1 MEYINKESSSLY
13 NCWLNYDKEVTL
25 SDEIKEILKTIQLN
39 EEGIIINT
47 AVKELS
53 RAIKKLIGK
62 TPEII
67 KDTMLSHIYLGKLK
81 DKTIKLVP
89 GGFSIKKSTLNQ
101 KNVIEILGKDEN
113 GILNGVFSF
122 IRAIYTGS
130 NINEINI
137 VDNPRN
143 MVRMINHWDNM
154 SGDIERGYAGK
165 SIFFK
170 DNHIVENK
178 SRIRDYARL
187 MASVAINGIV
197 INNVN
202 VHKQETKLITDELLP
217 EVKKIADIFR
227 EYGIKLYL
235 SVNFA
240 SPMEI
245 GGLLTADPLDGNV
258 RTWWKKTAENIYSYI
273 PDFGGFLVKADSES
287 RPGPFTYGRNHA
299 EGANMLA
306 EALRPFDG
314 IVIWRCFVYNCQL
327 DWRDRSKDRAKAAF
341 DNFKPLDGK
350 FDENV
355 VLQVKN
361 GPMDFQIREPIS
373 PLFGALKQTNEFME
387 FQIAQEYTGQ
397 QKHLCYLVPMWKEAL
412 DFDTFANG
420 KDSNVSK
427 IVDGSLFKTKY
438 GGVAAVSNI
447 GGSECWTGH
456 PLAQANLYGYGRLI
470 WNTFLS
476 SDEIAREWVKLTF
489 GAEKEVEQIIVD
501 ILLESREVYEKYTC
515 PLGVGWMVNPNHHY
529 GPSVEGYEYSPW
541 GTYNYADYKSIG
553 VDRTVATGTGYIG
566 EYEPTVADKFENLA
580 TCPEELL
587 LFFHNVLYSYKL
599 KTGKTVIQHIYDTHF
614 EGVEKVDE
622 FINKWETLQNKID
635 SKIFDLVME
644 KFQIQKKDSRE
655 WRDVVN
661 TYFHRK
667 TGIDDLYKRK
677 IY

>member
-39 EEGIIINT
+39 EEGTIINT

-81 DKTIKLVP
+81 DKTVKLVP

-101 KNVIEILGKDEN
+101 KNIIEILGKDEN

-187 MASVAINGIV
+187 MAYVAINGIV

-245 GGLLTADPLDGNV
+245 GGFLTADPLDGNV

-306 EALRPFDG
+306 EALRPFGG
-314 IVIWRCFVYNCQL
+314 IVIWRCFVYNCKL
-327 DWRDRSKDRAKAAF
+327 DWRDRSTDRAKAAF

-361 GPMDFQIREPIS
+361 GPVDFQIREPIS

-470 WNTFLS
+470 WNASLS

-489 GAEKEVEQIIVD
+489 GAEKDVEQIIVD
-501 ILLESREVYEKYTC
+501 ILLQSREVYEKYTC

-566 EYEPTVADKFENLA
+566 EYEPTIADKFENLA

-661 TYFHRK
+661 TYFYRK

>member
-53 RAIKKLIGK
+53 IVIKKLIGK
-62 TPEII
+62 EPKII

-101 KNVIEILGKDEN
+101 KNIIEILGKDEN

-202 VHKQETKLITDELLP
+202 VHKHETKLITDELLP

-227 EYGIKLYL
+227 AYGIKLYL

-306 EALRPFDG
+306 EALRPFGG
-314 IVIWRCFVYNCQL
+314 IVIWRCFVYNCKL
-327 DWRDRSKDRAKAAF
+327 DWRDRSTDRAKAAF

-489 GAEKEVEQIIVD
+489 GAEKDVEQIIVD

-566 EYEPTVADKFENLA
+566 EYEPTVAAEFENIA

-622 FINKWETLQNKID
+622 SINKWETLQNKID

-661 TYFHRK
+661 TYFYRK

>member
-101 KNVIEILGKDEN
+101 KNIIEILGKDEN

-154 SGDIERGYAGK
+154 SGDIERGYAGE

-245 GGLLTADPLDGNV
+245 GGFLTADPLDGSV
-258 RTWWKKTAENIYSYI
+258 STWWKKTAENIYSYI

-306 EALRPFDG
+306 EALRPFGG
-314 IVIWRCFVYNCQL
+314 IVIWRCFVYNCKL
-327 DWRDRSKDRAKAAF
+327 DWRDRSTDRAKAAF

-361 GPMDFQIREPIS
+361 GPVDFQIREPIS

-489 GAEKEVEQIIVD
+489 GAEKDVEQIIVD
-501 ILLESREVYEKYTC
+501 ILLQSREVYEKYTC

-661 TYFHRK
+661 TYFYRK

>member
-170 DNHIVENK
+170 DNHIVKNK

-245 GGLLTADPLDGNV
+245 GGFLTADPLDFNV

-306 EALRPFDG
+306 EALRPFGG
-314 IVIWRCFVYNCQL
+314 IVIWRCFVYNCKL
-327 DWRDRSKDRAKAAF
+327 DWRDRSTDRAKAAF

-361 GPMDFQIREPIS
+361 GPVDFQIREPIS

-456 PLAQANLYGYGRLI
+456 PLAQANLYGYGRII

-476 SDEIAREWVKLTF
+476 SAEIAREWVKLTF

-661 TYFHRK
+661 TYFYRK

>member
-25 SDEIKEILKTIQLN
+25 SGEIKEILKTIKLN

-53 RAIKKLIGK
+53 IVIKKLIGK
-62 TPEII
+62 EPEII
-67 KDTMLSHIYLGKLK
+67 KDTMASHIYLGKLK
-81 DKTIKLVP
+81 NQTVKLVP
-89 GGFSIKKSTLNQ
+89 GGFSIKRSTINK
-101 KNVIEILGKDEN
+101 KNIIEILGKDEN

-137 VDNPRN
+137 VDNPQN

-178 SRIRDYARL
+178 SRIMDYARL

-240 SPMEI
+240 STMEI
-245 GGLLTADPLDGNV
+245 GGLLTADPLDFNV

-306 EALRPFDG
+306 EALRPFGG
-314 IVIWRCFVYNCQL
+314 IVIWRCFVYNCKL

-361 GPMDFQIREPIS
+361 GSMDFQIREPIS

-447 GGSECWTGH
+447 GESECWTGH

-470 WNTFLS
+470 WNAFLS

-566 EYEPTVADKFENLA
+566 EYEPTVAAKFENLA
-580 TCPEELL
+580 TCPEELI

-661 TYFHRK
+661 TYFYRK
-667 TGIDDLYKRK
+667 TGIEDLYKRK

>member
-25 SDEIKEILKTIQLN
+25 SGEIKEILKTIKLN

-53 RAIKKLIGK
+53 IVIKKLIGK
-62 TPEII
+62 EPEII
-67 KDTMLSHIYLGKLK
+67 KDTMASHIYLGKLK
-81 DKTIKLVP
+81 NQTVKLVP
-89 GGFSIKKSTLNQ
+89 GGFSIKRSTINK
-101 KNVIEILGKDEN
+101 KNIIEILGKDEN

-137 VDNPRN
+137 VDNPQN

-178 SRIRDYARL
+178 SRIMDYARL

-240 SPMEI
+240 STMEI
-245 GGLLTADPLDGNV
+245 GGLLTADPLDFNV

-306 EALRPFDG
+306 EALRPFGG
-314 IVIWRCFVYNCQL
+314 IVIWRCFVYNCKL

-447 GGSECWTGH
+447 GESECWTGH

-470 WNTFLS
+470 WNAFLS

-566 EYEPTVADKFENLA
+566 EYEPTVAAKFENLA
-580 TCPEELL
+580 TCPEELI

-622 FINKWETLQNKID
+622 FINKWETLQ
-635 SKIFDLVME
+635 
-644 KFQIQKKDSRE
+644 KDRKS
-655 WRDVVN
+655 VV
-661 TYFHRK
+661 
-667 TGIDDLYKRK
+667 
-677 IY
+677 

>member
-25 SDEIKEILKTIQLN
+25 SDEIKEILKNIKLN

-53 RAIKKLIGK
+53 IAIKKLIGK
-62 TPEII
+62 EPEII
-67 KDTMLSHIYLGKLK
+67 KDTMVSHIYLGKLK
-81 DKTIKLVP
+81 NQTVKLVP
-89 GGFSIKKSTLNQ
+89 GGFSIKRSTINK

-170 DNHIVENK
+170 DNHIVKDK

-240 SPMEI
+240 STIEI
-245 GGLLTADPLDGNV
+245 GGLLTADPLDFNV

-306 EALRPFDG
+306 EALRPFGG
-314 IVIWRCFVYNCQL
+314 IVIWRCFVYNCKL
-327 DWRDRSKDRAKAAF
+327 DWRDRSTDRAKAAF

-470 WNTFLS
+470 WNTLLS

-566 EYEPTVADKFENLA
+566 EYEPTVAAKFENIA

-661 TYFHRK
+661 TYFYRK

>member
-101 KNVIEILGKDEN
+101 KNIIEILGKDEN

-154 SGDIERGYAGK
+154 SGDIERGYAGE

-227 EYGIKLYL
+227 AYGIKLYL

-245 GGLLTADPLDGNV
+245 GGFLTADPLDFNV

-306 EALRPFDG
+306 EALRLFGG
-314 IVIWRCFVYNCQL
+314 IVIWRCFVYNCKL
-327 DWRDRSKDRAKAAF
+327 DWRDRSTDRAKAAF

-361 GPMDFQIREPIS
+361 GPVDFQIREPIS

-489 GAEKEVEQIIVD
+489 GAEKDVEQIIVD

-661 TYFHRK
+661 TYFYRK

>member
-170 DNHIVENK
+170 DNHIVKNK

-245 GGLLTADPLDGNV
+245 GGFLTADPLDFNV

-306 EALRPFDG
+306 EALRPFGG
-314 IVIWRCFVYNCQL
+314 IVIWRCFVYNCKL
-327 DWRDRSKDRAKAAF
+327 DWRDRSTDRAKAAF

-361 GPMDFQIREPIS
+361 GPVDFQIREPIS

-476 SDEIAREWVKLTF
+476 SAEIAREWVKLTF

-635 SKIFDLVME
+635 SNIFDLVME

-661 TYFHRK
+661 TYFYRK

>member
-39 EEGIIINT
+39 EEGTIINT

-53 RAIKKLIGK
+53 IVIKKLIGK

-101 KNVIEILGKDEN
+101 KNIIEILGKDEN

-154 SGDIERGYAGK
+154 SGDIERGYAGE

-245 GGLLTADPLDGNV
+245 GGFLTADPLDFNV

-306 EALRPFDG
+306 EALRPFGG
-314 IVIWRCFVYNCQL
+314 IVIWRCFVYNCKL
-327 DWRDRSKDRAKAAF
+327 DWRDRSTDRAKAAF

-361 GPMDFQIREPIS
+361 GPVDFQIREPIS

-489 GAEKEVEQIIVD
+489 GAEKDVEQIIVD
-501 ILLESREVYEKYTC
+501 ILLQSREVYEKYTC

-566 EYEPTVADKFENLA
+566 EYEPKVADKFENLE

-661 TYFHRK
+661 TYFYRK

>member
-25 SDEIKEILKTIQLN
+25 SGEIKEILKTIKLN

-53 RAIKKLIGK
+53 IVIKKLIGK
-62 TPEII
+62 EPEII
-67 KDTMLSHIYLGKLK
+67 KDTMASHIYLGKLK
-81 DKTIKLVP
+81 NQTVKLVP
-89 GGFSIKKSTLNQ
+89 GGFSIKRSTINK
-101 KNVIEILGKDEN
+101 KNIIEILGKDEN

-137 VDNPRN
+137 VDNPQN

-178 SRIRDYARL
+178 SRIMDYARL

-240 SPMEI
+240 STMEI
-245 GGLLTADPLDGNV
+245 GGLLTADPLDFNV

-306 EALRPFDG
+306 EALRPFGG
-314 IVIWRCFVYNCQL
+314 IVIWRCFVYNCKL

-447 GGSECWTGH
+447 GESECWTGH

-470 WNTFLS
+470 WNAFLS

-566 EYEPTVADKFENLA
+566 EYEPTVAAKFENLA
-580 TCPEELL
+580 TCPEELI

-661 TYFHRK
+661 TYFYRK
-667 TGIDDLYKRK
+667 TGIEDLYKRK

>member
-101 KNVIEILGKDEN
+101 KNIIEILGKDEN

-154 SGDIERGYAGK
+154 SGDIERGYAGE

-170 DNHIVENK
+170 ENHIVENK

-245 GGLLTADPLDGNV
+245 GGFLTADPLDFNV

-306 EALRPFDG
+306 EALRPFGG
-314 IVIWRCFVYNCQL
+314 IVIWRCFVYNCKL
-327 DWRDRSKDRAKAAF
+327 DWRDRSTDRAKAAF

-361 GPMDFQIREPIS
+361 GPVDFQIREPIS

-489 GAEKEVEQIIVD
+489 GAEKDVEQIIVD
-501 ILLESREVYEKYTC
+501 ILLQSREVYEKYTC

-661 TYFHRK
+661 TYFYRK